1 MENLSRSILRYLRH
15 DPTTPIDENAYVE
28 VSHLMKYFHV
38 SFYQLQEAVHQPTDK
53 QRLCISS
60 CRKFIRAAAAAGHS
74 IPVNLTNFA
83 QSIDNQAQ
91 VRYRCHGSSL
101 HAYSQIKEEGLKTMT
116 RQYIHFASSRELLK
130 KNSKVVITLNVK
142 KYLQQGMQLF
152 FLQDGNIAATGN
164 RKGVIKSCFFQC
176 VTIK

>member
-1 MENLSRSILRYLRH
+1 MENFSRSVVRYLRH
-15 DPTTPIDENAYVE
+15 DHTAPIDENAYVQ
-28 VSHLMKYFHV
+28 VFYLMKYFHV

-53 QRLCISS
+53 QRLFISS
-60 CRKFIRAAAAAGHS
+60 CRKFIRAAAGGHS

-83 QSIDNQAQ
+83 QSNDDQAQ

-116 RQYIHFASSRELLK
+116 RQYIRFASPRELLK

-142 KYLQQGMQLF
+142 KYLQQGMQRF
-152 FLQDGNIAATGN
+152 FLQDGNIDATGN
-164 RKGVIKSCFFQC
+164 RKGIIKPCFFQC